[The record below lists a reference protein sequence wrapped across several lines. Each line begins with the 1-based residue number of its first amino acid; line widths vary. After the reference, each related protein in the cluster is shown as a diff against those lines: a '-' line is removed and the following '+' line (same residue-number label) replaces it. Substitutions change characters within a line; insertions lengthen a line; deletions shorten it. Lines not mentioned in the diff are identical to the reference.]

1 MVPSK
6 ATLRQLNNTFDLNV
20 LILESS
26 SSVLLFAQLLLQIKN
41 TCLPSHW
48 TERKGNQKATQLIAK
63 LVGVDLTIKLFWI
76 KESHQTKKH
85 DSKYD
90 DHSLSGLLPLG
101 NPENKSYIL
110 SSNNTENNNI
120 PEIMYYVR
128 LKRII
133 HLLSC

>member
-76 KESHQTKKH
+76 KESHQTKNMIQNMTIIVCQAYSHWETQKI
-85 DSKYD
+85 KVIFCLQITLRITIYQK
-90 DHSLSGLLPLG
+90 LC
-101 NPENKSYIL
+101 
-110 SSNNTENNNI
+110 
-120 PEIMYYVR
+120 IM
-128 LKRII
+128 
-133 HLLSC
+133 